1 MSYSGGGGGGSGGSG
16 GSGGA
21 GAGAGGAAAGGAGSS
36 YSKSSLDTVKAGA
49 IRFNTDNNQME
60 IYDGNQ
66 WTGIVGDSPEQ
77 HTGGTRGLW
86 AGGEPLTSTVSFATL
101 ETTGDTALF
110 GDLQGGL
117 ANMGAAS
124 NRSRAIFAG
133 GEPETST
140 MTSFTIASQGNFTHN
155 GEDLTSGRRFVTG
168 MAGGNRG
175 IFMGGSEPTRVNKI
189 DYISIS
195 NFASAIDFGDLVEA
209 KDMGGGGAWSNGI
222 IGGGMGGF
230 KSDGNNSTIIESITI
245 STLGNAVQFGDLF
258 ESKHNIASASNSVRA
273 IGAGGSPSTVDTIQY
288 ITMSSFGNA
297 LDFGN
302 LTTGTTSMNA
312 CTSPTRIVWGGGNV
326 APAKTN
332 KMEYVQIMTKGDA
345 VDFGDL
351 SQGAVQNPGA
361 CSNGHGGLH

>member
-1 MSYSGGGGGGSGGSG
+1 M
-16 GSGGA
+16 A
-21 GAGAGGAAAGGAGSS
+21 
-36 YSKSSLDTVKAGA
+36 LKAGA
-49 IRFNTDNNQME
+49 IRFNTDTSQME
-60 IYDGNQ
+60 IWDGNQ
-66 WTGIVGDSPEQ
+66 WTGVMASSPEL

-86 AGGEPLTSTVSFATL
+86 AGGEPLTSTVSFVNL

-110 GDLQGGL
+110 GDLQSGL

-140 MTSFTIASQGNFTHN
+140 MTSFTFASKSNFTHN
-155 GEDLTSGRRFVTG
+155 GQDLTAGRRFVTG

-175 IFMGGSEPTRVNKI
+175 IFMGGSEPTRVNNI

-195 NFASAIDFGDLVEA
+195 NFSSAVDFGDLVEA

-222 IGGGMGGF
+222 IGGGMGGY

-245 STLGNAVQFGDLF
+245 STTGNASTFGDLF
-258 ESKHNIASASNSVRA
+258 ESRHNIASASNSVRA
-273 IGAGGSPSTVDTIQY
+273 IGAGGSPSTVDTIQF
-288 ITMSSFGNA
+288 ITMSTFGNS

-302 LTTGTTSMNA
+302 LTDGTTSMNA
-312 CTSPTRIVWGGGNV
+312 CASKQRIVWGGGNIG
-326 APAKTN
+326 PAKTN